1 MIWKKVFWDFKNE
14 ATQWTESIFLNEL
27 NQFSI
32 FSWKIEVM
40 INVLAGSKL
49 FEIWR
54 GKKKGNLVVTSTKDK
69 RNLLL
74 IDNICY
80 EREGILKEALH
91 IKAIGWRLS
100 FLKNEMYY
108 QSFSE

>member
-1 MIWKKVFWDFKNE
+1 MFWLAVN
-14 ATQWTESIFLNEL
+14 FLR
-27 NQFSI
+27 
-32 FSWKIEVM
+32 
-40 INVLAGSKL
+40 
-49 FEIWR
+49 FE
-54 GKKKGNLVVTSTKDK
+54 GEKKGNLVVTSTKDK

-100 FLKNEMYY
+100 FLKKRNVL
-108 QSFSE
+108 SKL